1 MRLDDLIHKTFELKW
16 SCGFC
21 NIFVAHLH
29 DLFLLLHVVAPSILG
44 FLMAVLR
51 ILRKFPV
58 LCKKGMPETIT
69 GRHWDIELVLE
80 LNIVGI
86 LGVLFFLISEELGIQ
101 V

>member
-1 MRLDDLIHKTFELKW
+1 
-16 SCGFC
+16 
-21 NIFVAHLH
+21 
-29 DLFLLLHVVAPSILG
+29 
-44 FLMAVLR
+44 MAVLR

-101 V
+101 VRFKVGRRVVFVLLHVVVAGNGER